1 MKSAW
6 AYIRV
11 STQDQGEFSPDAQ
24 LREIKQKAKAQ
35 EHSIVRVF
43 KDIGESAKMA
53 DRPEFQRMIND
64 AKRLEKGSVDTIYI
78 HKIDRFARNR
88 EDSVVYKAM
97 LRRECGMQV
106 LSAKE
111 DLDDGPVGRLIEG
124 ILECIAEWYS
134 LNLAQE
140 VRKGMTEKA
149 MRGGNLTRPA
159 FGYVLHEAGE
169 NFEIVPE
176 HAEIVQ
182 LIFKLYTEDNWGRR
196 KIAKY
201 INETIKTFQPERIAK
216 KGKKRGQVIG
226 GNEWND
232 KRIKYILNNP
242 LYIGKIRWNVH
253 DSNSKNEKRSQEE
266 WIITDGQ
273 HKPIIST
280 DVWRKAQARIERIN
294 VIPWE
299 SSNYLLSGLLR
310 CADCGGSLSANRKHE
325 IRGGREVFFP
335 FYNCTKFRMGGSCHS
350 QYVSVKK
357 LEAAILGHIKKTS
370 ETTDQIEVEMVRDNC
385 HDIAELDLLNRS
397 LESYRDRYLR
407 VKHAFEAGID
417 TLEEYKEN
425 KLRLQKEEED
435 IKNRIKQL
443 KSVNPICNSNEFR
456 LQIKNAYSLLINPTV
471 SLVEKQRAIRKYI
484 KSIEFSKQNN
494 ILRINYCMKVVK
506 GLLL

>member
-35 EHSIVRVF
+35 GNSIVRVF
-43 KDIGESAKMA
+43 QDIGESAKLA
-53 DRPEFQRMIND
+53 DRPEFQHMIND
-64 AKRLEKGSVDTIYI
+64 AKRLEKGSVEAIYI

-159 FGYVLHEAGE
+159 YGYVLHEAGE
-169 NFEIVPE
+169 RFELVPE
-176 HAEIVQ
+176 HAEIVR

-196 KIAKY
+196 KISKY
-201 INETIKTFQPERIAK
+201 LNETIQIRQPERVAK

-253 DSNSKNEKRSQEE
+253 DGNSNNEKRSSKE
-266 WIITDGQ
+266 WISADGQ
-273 HKPIIST
+273 HEPIIST
-280 DVWRKAQARIERIN
+280 DVWEKAQARIARIN

-299 SSNYLLSGLLR
+299 SSDYLLSGLLR
-310 CADCGGSLSANRKHE
+310 CADCGGSLSANRK
-325 IRGGREVFFP
+325 REVREGKELFFP

-357 LEAAILGHIKKTS
+357 LEAAILDHIKKTS
-370 ETTDQIEVEMVRDNC
+370 ETTDQIAVEIVRDNSRE
-385 HDIAELDLLNRS
+385 DAELDLLERS

-417 TLEEYKEN
+417 TIEEYKEN
-425 KLRLQKEEED
+425 KLRLQKEEKD
-435 IKNRIKQL
+435 IENRIEQL
-443 KSVNPICNSNEFR
+443 KTVNPICDSSEFR
-456 LQIKNAYSLLINPTV
+456 RQLKDAYSLLSDSTV
-471 SLVEKQRAIRKYI
+471 PLAEKQQAIRQYI
-484 KSIEFSKQNN
+484 KSIEFSRQNN
-494 ILRINYCMKVVK
+494 ILRINYCIKD
-506 GLLL
+506 

>member
-24 LREIKQKAKAQ
+24 LREIKQRANAQ
-35 EHSIVRVF
+35 GHSIVRVF
-43 KDIGESAKMA
+43 QDIGESAKMA

-64 AKRLEKGSVDTIYI
+64 AKRLEKGSIEAIYV

-97 LRRECGMQV
+97 LRRECGIQV

-149 MRGGNLTRPA
+149 MQGGNLTRPA
-159 FGYVLHEAGE
+159 YGYVLHESGE
-169 NFEIVPE
+169 HFEIVPE
-176 HAEIVQ
+176 QAEIIQ

-253 DSNSKNEKRSQEE
+253 DSNSNNEKRSSKD
-266 WIITDGQ
+266 WIIADGQ
-273 HKPIIST
+273 HEPIIST
-280 DVWRKAQARIERIN
+280 EVWEKAQTRVERTD

-299 SSNYLLSGLLR
+299 SSNYLLCGLLR
-310 CADCGGSLSANRKHE
+310 CADCGGSLSANRK
-325 IRGGREVFFP
+325 REVRGEKELFFP
-335 FYNCTKFRMGGSCHS
+335 FYNCSRFRMGGSCRS

-357 LEAAILGHIKKTS
+357 LEAAILDHIKKTS
-370 ETTDQIEVEMVRDNC
+370 ETTDQIAVEIVKDNSHEV
-385 HDIAELDLLNRS
+385 AELNLLDRS

-425 KLRLQKEEED
+425 KSRLQKEEAD
-435 IKNRIKQL
+435 IKNRIEQL
-443 KSVNPICNSNEFR
+443 KTVNPICDSNEFR
-456 LQIKNAYSLLINPTV
+456 RQLKNAHSLLSDPNVP
-471 SLVEKQRAIRKYI
+471 LVEKQRAIRQYI
-484 KSIEFSKQNN
+484 KSIEFSRQNK
-494 ILRINYCMKVVK
+494 ILRVNYCIRE
-506 GLLL
+506 